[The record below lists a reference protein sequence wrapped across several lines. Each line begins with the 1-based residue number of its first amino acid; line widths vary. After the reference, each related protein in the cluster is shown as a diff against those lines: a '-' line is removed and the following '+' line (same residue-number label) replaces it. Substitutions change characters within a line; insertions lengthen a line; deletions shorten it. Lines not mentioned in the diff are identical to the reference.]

1 MAEEGGFRGKSMKA
15 IASDV
20 AEGYITVNPLF
31 VKKFDKD
38 MIKGLYENISK
49 GMTGVRN
56 EKVVFNDAAALR
68 IRNMRLQRMHNA
80 LIVLRNIAREKRIP
94 L

>member
-20 AEGYITVNPLF
+20 AEGYITVNPLL

-38 MIKGLYENISK
+38 MIKSLYENINK
-49 GMTGVRN
+49 GMTGIRN
-56 EKVVFNDAAALR
+56 EKVSYTDTVALR
-68 IRNMRLQRMHNA
+68 YRNMRLQRMHNA
-80 LIVLRNIAREKRIP
+80 IIVLRNIARERRIP

>member
-20 AEGYITVNPLF
+20 AEGFITVNPLF

-38 MIKGLYENISK
+38 MIKGLYENLNK
-49 GMTGVRN
+49 GMTGIRN
-56 EKVVFNDAAALR
+56 EKVSYTDTVALR
-68 IRNMRLQRMHNA
+68 TRNMRLQRMHNA

>member
-15 IASDV
+15 VASDV

-31 VKKFDKD
+31 VKRFDKD
-38 MIKGLYENISK
+38 MIKNLYENLNK
-49 GMTGVRN
+49 GMTGIRN
-56 EKVVFNDAAALR
+56 EKVSFTDTVALR
-68 IRNMRLQRMHNA
+68 QRNMRLQRMHNA

>member
-15 IASDV
+15 IATDV

-38 MIKGLYENISK
+38 MIKGLYENINK
-49 GMTGVRN
+49 GMTGIRN
-56 EKVVFNDAAALR
+56 EKVSFTDTVALR
-68 IRNMRLQRMHNA
+68 QRNMRLQRMHNA

>member
-31 VKKFDKD
+31 VKRFDKD
-38 MIKGLYENISK
+38 MIKNLYENLNK
-49 GMTGVRN
+49 GMTGIRN
-56 EKVVFNDAAALR
+56 EKVLFTDTVALR
-68 IRNMRLQRMHNA
+68 QRNMRLQRMHNA

>member
-1 MAEEGGFRGKSMKA
+1 MAEEGGFRGKSLKA
-15 IASDV
+15 ITTDV
-20 AEGYITVNPLF
+20 AEGYVTVNPLF

-38 MIKGLYENISK
+38 MIKGLYENINK
-49 GMTGVRN
+49 GMTSIRN
-56 EKVVFNDAAALR
+56 EKMSFTDTVALR
-68 IRNMRLQRMHNA
+68 QRNMRLQRLHNA